1 MNTVERKRQAA
12 RVRVRRYREKRRQF
26 DIQDVRIP
34 MSKTERL
41 LLRILAERHQYTP
54 AEYVRILLIDMGA
67 GQKITL
73 EKLQKM
79 LLDGADSD
87 QICQFFRA
95 NPPSSA
101 PADQSENMLV

>member
-1 MNTVERKRQAA
+1 MNTADKKRQAA
-12 RVRVRRYREKRRQF
+12 RLRVRRFREKRRQF

-54 AEYVRILLIDMGA
+54 AEYVRLVLTDTGVC
-67 GQKITL
+67 QKITL

-79 LLDGADSD
+79 LSEGADSD
-87 QICQFFRA
+87 QICAYF
-95 NPPSSA
+95 NTNKT
-101 PADQSENMLV
+101 DQETEQ